1 MCGIFGSIG
10 EHVSYDKA
18 KNMGD
23 LLNHRGPDDGDIW
36 FDSEHEVCLGH
47 RRLSIL
53 DLSIYGKQPM
63 KSGCGRYI
71 LTYNGEIYN
80 YLELRNSLR
89 NTGYSFRGNSDTEVL
104 LAACIV
110 WGVKKAI
117 SKIEGMFAFGFYD
130 IEKHSLWLARDP
142 MGIKPLYFSI
152 SGKKI
157 AFSSDLKPLLS
168 FSWIDKSV
176 NEHALFS
183 YFRYGYIPTPF
194 SILKNISKL
203 KAGHFLFFQKGKNFT
218 QSFWN
223 HEEIAQKENRLI
235 SKSFG
240 IIEAADLLQEE
251 LTRSVKLHMQSDVP
265 YGAFLSGG
273 IDSSTIVALM
283 QTQTSKPVKTF
294 SIGFTEQQHD
304 ESKYARAVARYLGTD
319 HSEIILKPNE
329 AINLLMEVPKF
340 FDEPFADNSA
350 IPTFLVSQFARK
362 SVKVCLSGDGG
373 DELFGGYPRYFW
385 AERIERMR
393 KLSPKIS
400 RLAGQVLSL
409 APKHLIDKFL
419 DPLLGY
425 KFSSSEGLSN
435 RVKRLAKYLT
445 IDRESFYEELT
456 PYWNN
461 PSNLI
466 GQKASNKIGN
476 DNLKFPNF
484 LWSEEMMLIDQKF
497 YLQDNILAK
506 LDRVSM
512 ATSLEARV
520 PFLTHLLV
528 ELSWRFPTTV
538 KFNKNGDR
546 GKLVLRELL
555 YRYVPKKIIDRPK
568 QGFGL
573 PLNNWLRGPLR
584 DWVESL
590 IDPGSIEDSG
600 LNVNIV
606 RQIWNEQL
614 EGLNR
619 QEMIWTIV
627 MYRQWHQRIMG
638 T

>member
-1 MCGIFGSIG
+1 
-10 EHVSYDKA
+10 
-18 KNMGD
+18 
-23 LLNHRGPDDGDIW
+23 
-36 FDSEHEVCLGH
+36 
-47 RRLSIL
+47 
-53 DLSIYGKQPM
+53 
-63 KSGCGRYI
+63 
-71 LTYNGEIYN
+71 
-80 YLELRNSLR
+80 
-89 NTGYSFRGNSDTEVL
+89 
-104 LAACIV
+104 
-110 WGVKKAI
+110 
-117 SKIEGMFAFGFYD
+117 
-130 IEKHSLWLARDP
+130 
-142 MGIKPLYFSI
+142 
-152 SGKKI
+152 
-157 AFSSDLKPLLS
+157 
-168 FSWIDKSV
+168 
-176 NEHALFS
+176 
-183 YFRYGYIPTPF
+183 
-194 SILKNISKL
+194 
-203 KAGHFLFFQKGKNFT
+203 
-218 QSFWN
+218 
-223 HEEIAQKENRLI
+223 
-235 SKSFG
+235 
-240 IIEAADLLQEE
+240 
-251 LTRSVKLHMQSDVP
+251 VP